1 MESAASTFTSTVRV
15 GMNVAPVG
23 EPSSWIGSEGRS
35 VGANLLIAIITF
47 RRRRLEPQVLE
58 HLDPVVPHI
67 FPPVYF

>member
-1 MESAASTFTSTVRV
+1 
-15 GMNVAPVG
+15 MNVAPVG